1 MSCLSP
7 SSMSERVL
15 GQVHEDQF
23 LPSCVSCRCCCAGN
37 RMLKMQVLNR
47 GQGWGS
53 VNTGSREV
61 SPRAILHWAVSSLE
75 ETAVKWLCLLTW
87 AMCTSTLEQKVLE
100 HERLRGEGRTF
111 IFQMHLVQC
120 SHFNSCHVPAVLGF
134 SQQSPAH
141 GRHFIQ
147 MGFCVER
154 GPFGIEQ

>member
-1 MSCLSP
+1 MSG
-7 SSMSERVL
+7 RVL

-23 LPSCVSCRCCCAGN
+23 LHCCVSCRCCCAGD

-53 VNTGSREV
+53 VNMGSREV

-87 AMCTSTLEQKVLE
+87 AMCLRTKGPGA
-100 HERLRGEGRTF
+100 RLRGEGRTF
-111 IFQMHLVQC
+111 IFQMYLVQC
-120 SHFNSCHVPAVLGF
+120 SHFKFLAMCLLDF

-147 MGFCVER
+147 IGFCVER